1 MFSFI
6 ELMLITLL
14 ISHVLNILLS
24 PKAYHFQI
32 NIQNDLK
39 NPNPNPEN
47 ETEETDLNL

>member
-39 NPNPNPEN
+39 NPNPEN